1 MPTTRTIAAAAARG
15 NYDLDAAVAEVEGRY
30 TAANPES
37 RRRHEAATKFMPGGN
52 TRSILFYS
60 PFPLGLAS
68 GEAQRVTDLDGHT
81 YTDFLGEYSAG
92 LYGHSHPVILAAIRR
107 ALESGVVLGGPNRY
121 EAELAAEICR
131 RFPSME
137 LVRFCNSGTEANLLA
152 ISAARVATG
161 RPAIMVFDDAYHGS
175 VFYFAHGGS
184 PINAPFPWVS
194 ARYNDADA
202 AVRVISENADR
213 LAAVI
218 VEPMQGGAGCIA
230 GDPTFLAALRDAC
243 TKHGIVL
250 IFDEVMTSRMSQGG
264 LQSRLGITPD
274 MTTLGKYLGGGL
286 TFGAFGGKAWTME
299 RFDPRRPDAISHAG
313 TFNNNVLA
321 MAAGLAGLK
330 EVLTPEAS
338 MALND
343 RGDRLRDRI
352 NAVAERR
359 GMPLQATGVGS
370 IIGLHFHRGPIRS
383 AADVESDDAA
393 REAVRMQLMKLLH
406 LELIARGQYMARR
419 GYMTLSLP
427 MDDSDVDRFVEAVE
441 SVLDTN
447 GSAIRRAVDGA

>member
-1 MPTTRTIAAAAARG
+1 MATAMTSAVAVRG

-30 TAANPES
+30 VAANPES
-37 RRRHEAATKFMPGGN
+37 RRRHEAAIEFMPGGN

-68 GEAQRVTDLDGHT
+68 GAAQRVTDLDGHT

-92 LYGHSHPVILAAIRR
+92 LYGHNHPVILAAIRR
-107 ALESGVVLGGPNRY
+107 TLESGIVLGGPNRY
-121 EAELAAEICR
+121 EAELAWEIR
-131 RFPSME
+131 KRFPSIE
-137 LVRFCNSGTEANLLA
+137 LVRFCNSGTEANLFA

-161 RPAIMVFDDAYHGS
+161 RPAIMVFDGAYHGG
-175 VFYFAHGGS
+175 VFYFSHGGS
-184 PINAPFPWVS
+184 PINAPFPWIMS
-194 ARYNDADA
+194 RFNDTEA
-202 AVRVISENADR
+202 ATRAISENANR

-230 GDPTFLAALRDAC
+230 GDPAFLAALRESC

-264 LQSRLGITPD
+264 VQARLGIIPD

-286 TFGAFGGKAWTME
+286 TFGAFGGSARIME
-299 RFDPRRPDAISHAG
+299 RFDPRRPDALPHAG

-321 MAAGLAGLK
+321 MAAGIAGMK
-330 EVLTPEAS
+330 EVLTPDTLK
-338 MALND
+338 ALND
-343 RGDRLRDRI
+343 RGDRLRQRI
-352 NAVAERR
+352 NTLAEKR

-370 IIGLHFHRGPIRS
+370 IIGVHFHRGPIRS
-383 AADVESDDAA
+383 TADIESGDPT
-393 REAVRMQLMKLLH
+393 REAVRSQLMKLMH
-406 LELIARGQYMARR
+406 LELVARGQYIARR

-441 SVLDTN
+441 SVLDAN
-447 GSAIRRAVDGA
+447 GPAIRRAVDGA